1 MNIIEISWTP
11 SDRQVRQFGGICM
24 VAFPTVAW
32 WWQLDVRWIVG
43 LGLAGALIEV
53 TAWVAPRFVKPVYVG
68 CLLLTAPIGYIVGE
82 LTILLIFL
90 TVFCPLGVLFRVIG
104 RDVLER
110 TVDRNA
116 MTYWKDKEQPKSLSS
131 YYRQS

>member
-1 MNIIEISWTP
+1 
-11 SDRQVRQFGGICM
+11 M